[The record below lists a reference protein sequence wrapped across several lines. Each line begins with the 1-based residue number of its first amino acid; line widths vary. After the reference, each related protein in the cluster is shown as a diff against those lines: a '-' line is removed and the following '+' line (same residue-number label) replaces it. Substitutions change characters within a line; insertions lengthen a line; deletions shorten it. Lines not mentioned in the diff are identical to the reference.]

1 MPRGAA
7 TKVPKVLDIGMRVAA
22 TAAKALGNAAR
33 QEFGEEADT
42 VMLRGEITGK
52 RVVGRGVLWRVEWD
66 SNHLSDMK
74 TQDLQWDHTRTQRAT
89 GRPHPSPVAPR
100 APGRTATRPGVPST
114 HSEDD
119 LGHLRGHGE
128 VPAQLGRPLGQPQ
141 AAQSP
146 SSRTTTTSEQA
157 GEEGADE
164 GLDPC
169 RASDANDDDGWVPLT
184 GGIEEDSDASSDYS
198 DSDDDIITD
207 ESDDDTSEAVDSGN
221 TSLTNADVAA
231 DEDSQP
237 CTAVVHG
244 VTWTLVSE
252 QRGHFPSKAS
262 FVPE

>member
-1 MPRGAA
+1 MGLHPHAA
-7 TKVPKVLDIGMRVAA
+7 G
-22 TAAKALGNAAR
+22 
-33 QEFGEEADT
+33 
-42 VMLRGEITGK
+42 
-52 RVVGRGVLWRVEWD
+52 
-66 SNHLSDMK
+66 S
-74 TQDLQWDHTRTQRAT
+74 RAS
-89 GRPHPSPVAPR
+89 HPSPVAPQ

-157 GEEGADE
+157 GKEGADE